1 MEGLGREANYNER
14 MLVLRY
20 VSLLAL
26 VVWVGGLLALG
37 AVAAPAIFDVLGAR
51 LPADGRL
58 LAGAV
63 FGETL
68 RRFHFVG
75 FGCAGVLLASLTLRA
90 VLGPR
95 PRRYAIRAGLGLVML
110 LAVVY
115 AALVIEPRI
124 RRMPQEIGM
133 APSRLA
139 AGDPRRIEF
148 GRLHATSTALESVPL
163 AGGLLLLFWELRD

>member
-1 MEGLGREANYNER
+1 
-14 MLVLRY
+14 MLALRY

-26 VVWVGGLLALG
+26 AVWVGGLVSLG

-58 LAGAV
+58 IAGAV

-68 RRFHFVG
+68 RRFHLVG
-75 FGCAGVLLASLTLRA
+75 YSCAGALLASLTLRA

-95 PRRYAIRAGLGLVML
+95 PRRYAVRAGLGLLML
-110 LAVVY
+110 VAVLYSAFV
-115 AALVIEPRI
+115 VEPRI
-124 RRMPQEIGM
+124 ARVPQEVGM
-133 APSRLA
+133 APSRLPE
-139 AGDPRRIEF
+139 GDPRRVEF

-163 AGGLLLLFWELRD
+163 VGGLLLLFWELRD

>member
-1 MEGLGREANYNER
+1 
-14 MLVLRY
+14 MLALRY

-37 AVAAPAIFDVLGAR
+37 AIAAPAIFDVLAAR
-51 LPADGRL
+51 VPTDGRV

-68 RRFHFVG
+68 RRFHHLSY
-75 FGCAGVLLASLTLRA
+75 GCAGVLLTSLTLRA

-95 PRRYAIRAGLGLVML
+95 PRRYAIRAGLGVLMVA
-110 LAVVY
+110 AVAYSAYFV
-115 AALVIEPRI
+115 EPRI
-124 RRMPQEIGM
+124 ERVPQDIGM
-133 APSRLA
+133 APSKLPE
-139 AGDPRRIEF
+139 GDPRRVEF

-163 AGGLLLLFWELRD
+163 LGGLLLLFWELRD